1 VPELKEMLPEAPFIP
16 RQARDNEDF
25 VKAIKDTGRK
35 QRIIAG
41 AVTDVCVTSP
51 ILSAL
56 EGYKVFVVTD
66 VSGNLSEAV
75 RQAALTRM
83 SPVCPARAPG
93 RYSRSPAS
101 SRWTSPRASFRG

>member
-25 VKAIKDTGRK
+25 VKAIRDTGRK
-35 QRIIAG
+35 KLTIAG
-41 AVTDVCVTSP
+41 VVTDVCVTFP

-56 EGYKVFVVTD
+56 DGYKVFVVTD
-66 VSGNLSEAV
+66 VSGNLSEAM

-83 SPVCPARAPG
+83 SPVYPRAPSVLAI
-93 RYSRSPAS
+93 SRIEPMDKPSC
-101 SRWTSPRASFRG
+101 